1 MLPLQ
6 ELITADGLHSR
17 YTLEEICAKFTWE
30 QRVEMAR
37 QLAAVRF
44 AISQERALVMYRPVS
59 AEARKFHLSTAQQ
72 RIILGGNGSSK
83 SESSLADMVIRMT
96 GLIPESLK
104 ADYPKE
110 VLRPPISARLIVES
124 LTNTWEQSIKPKL
137 IWNHWTGLA
146 DGKRGHWGWIPKEF
160 LIKGKWDES
169 WSEKFRTL
177 TLTNGSTLHV
187 MSGDQDVTDFA
198 SASVHDI
205 RVDEGKKHALW
216 RENVMRLRE
225 GGSITMA
232 MTPPDDESASWD
244 AAWVYDELYEK
255 GLPGPGKDPDIEAF
269 TLFTEHNPY
278 IAPDFIAKVGKNLTP
293 EQREVRFHGRFMH
306 LGGRIYSTFT
316 ERDQMWC
323 FGCNK
328 ISFAV
333 MSEKQHC
340 GTCGGDNLVSF
351 CHVVEP
357 FERAYK
363 WPCIFIVDPHPR
375 KPVMCAWVAI
385 DPADDWWQIAELQV
399 DGTPEEI
406 RDKVFEIE
414 KRFDLYV
421 AKRII
426 DPNMAES
433 QAHNAGRRH
442 ITVRDEYDAVG
453 LRCALADD
461 NFHTGKDRI
470 KNMLKPDGKTR
481 RPRLHIFRTCR
492 TSISQFLKF
501 SWDEWARFTSDVRD
515 PKAKPKDKDNDYPV
529 MMGYLGN
536 DNPSYAAYHQGY
548 SASRPKRKRTG
559 TY

>member
-1 MLPLQ
+1 MLPIA
-6 ELITADGLHSR
+6 ELAGKSAEELKAYWAQFSR
-17 YTLEEICAKFTWE
+17 AELEQFARE
-30 QRVEMAR
+30 VEMVR
-37 QLAAVRF
+37 QAVR
-44 AISQERALVMYRPVS
+44 QERALLLYQPVS
-59 AEARKFHLSTAQQ
+59 EEARRFHLSTAQQ

-83 SESSLADMVIRMT
+83 SESNLADMVIRMT
-96 GLIPESLK
+96 GMIPESLK
-104 ADYPKE
+104 HDYPRE

-146 DGKRGHWGWIPKEF
+146 DGRRGHWGWIPKEF
-160 LIKGKWDES
+160 LIRGKWDES

-225 GGSITMA
+225 GGSISMA

-244 AAWVYDELYEK
+244 AAWVYNELYEK
-255 GLPGPGKDPDIEAF
+255 GMSGPGKDPDIDAF
-269 TLFTEHNPY
+269 TLFTENNPY
-278 IAPDFIAKVGKNLTP
+278 IAADFMEKVGKNLTP

-306 LGGRIYSTFT
+306 LGGRIYATFT
-316 ERDQMWC
+316 EREQTWC
-323 FGCNK
+323 FACNK
-328 ISFAV
+328 ICFAV
-333 MSEKQHC
+333 KSEKRHC
-340 GTCGGDNLVSF
+340 GQCGGDNIVDF

-357 FERAYK
+357 FEQAYK

-375 KPVMCAWVAI
+375 KPVMMAWIAI
-385 DPADDWWQIAELQV
+385 DPADDWWQVAELQV

-406 RDKVFEIE
+406 RDKVNELE
-414 KRFDLYV
+414 RNLDLFV

-442 ITVRDEYDAVG
+442 VTVRDEYDAVG

-470 KNMLKPDGKTR
+470 RIRLKPDAKTLQ
-481 RPRLHIFRTCR
+481 PRFRIFRTCR
-492 TSISQFLKF
+492 TAIQQFNKF
-501 SWDEWARFTSDVRD
+501 SWDEWARFTSDIRD

-529 MMGYLGN
+529 MMGYLAN
-536 DNPSYAAYHQGY
+536 DNPSYSAYHRGY
-548 SASRPKRKRTG
+548 SMPARRKRVG
-559 TY
+559 AY